1 MKDEVTIQEILSMEP
16 VICEQLAELLIHVVE
31 DGASLGFLSPLGYKD
46 AMKYWEQVIAP
57 DVMVWAAMRE
67 GRLVGTIQLHLAM
80 KPNSTHRA
88 EVAKL
93 MVHPSSRRSG
103 IARLL
108 MQAAEDRAKEESRS
122 LLILD
127 TRSGD
132 PSNLLYRSMG
142 YIEAGRI
149 PNYARSS
156 SGELHET
163 VLYYKQ
169 TNKPI
174 IDDE

>member
-1 MKDEVTIQEILSMEP
+1 MTTGEVIIHEIHSLGPDIRQE
-16 VICEQLAELLIHVVE
+16 LAKLLIQAVE
-31 DGASLGFLSPLGYKD
+31 DGASLGFLSPLSDED
-46 AMKYWEQVIAP
+46 AMNYWEQVIAP
-57 DVMVWAAMRE
+57 GVLIWIAMKDQRI
-67 GRLVGTIQLHLAM
+67 VGTIQLHLAM
-80 KPNSTHRA
+80 KPNSSHRA

-93 MVHPSSRRSG
+93 MVHPGSRRNG

-108 MQAAEDRAKEESRS
+108 MQSMEASARLEGRT

-132 PSNLLYRSMG
+132 PSNLLYRSLG

-149 PNYARSS
+149 PDYARSS

-169 TNKPI
+169 IKTI
-174 IDDE
+174 